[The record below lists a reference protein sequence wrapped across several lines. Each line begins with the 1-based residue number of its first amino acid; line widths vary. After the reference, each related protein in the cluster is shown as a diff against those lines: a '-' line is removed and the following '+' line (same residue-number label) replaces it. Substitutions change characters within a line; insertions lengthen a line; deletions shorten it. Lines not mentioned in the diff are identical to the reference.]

1 MCGVETVRR
10 FIFSTSIPYY
20 YKEMAQKKTSVAP
33 RDNRSFSM
41 LFLEAKISFLEL
53 LL

>member
-20 YKEMAQKKTSVAP
+20 YKEMAQKKLPLSLK
-33 RDNRSFSM
+33 DNRSFSM
-41 LFLEAKISFLEL
+41 LFLGAKISFLEL

>member
-20 YKEMAQKKTSVAP
+20 YKEMAQKKTSVIP
-33 RDNRSFSM
+33 EGQQKF
-41 LFLEAKISFLEL
+41 
-53 LL
+53 